1 MNQVTM
7 PPADVLYRLAKRAK
21 DRAKA
26 EDQSIGPNSTAETL
40 NRIGN
45 GYLIANTQAE
55 ANRD

>member
-1 MNQVTM
+1 MTQVTM

-26 EDQSIGPNSTAETL
+26 EERETGPNSTAETL

-45 GYLIANTQAE
+45 GYLIANTEAE
-55 ANRD
+55 RERN